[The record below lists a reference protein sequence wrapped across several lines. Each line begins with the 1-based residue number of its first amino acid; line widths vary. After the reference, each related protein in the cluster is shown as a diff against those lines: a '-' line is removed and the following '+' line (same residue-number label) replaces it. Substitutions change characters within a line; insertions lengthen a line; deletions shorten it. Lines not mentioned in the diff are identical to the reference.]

1 MNPEQRLSELGLTLP
16 SIPAPVASYLPA
28 TRTADLVFV
37 SGQLPF
43 VEGNLSIVGRVPDE
57 VSVEAAAGGAR
68 IAALNAL
75 AVLAGQLADGLADVR
90 QILRIGVF
98 VQCESGFGDQ
108 PIVANGA
115 SELLVEVFGEQGRHA
130 RAAVGSIGLPLNS
143 TVEVEMLARVR

>member
-1 MNPEQRLSELGLTLP
+1 M
-16 SIPAPVASYLPA
+16 
-28 TRTADLVFV
+28 

-75 AVLAGQLADGLADVR
+75 AVLAGQLADGLVDVR